1 MSVKFPVR
9 SEIQE
14 KVRHIPVNPRRYCGH
29 IISGD
34 SFRFTDKSK
43 YRYRMAIMMIVSGSS
58 MHVPIWHGWP
68 PDRNFQFGLLGWR
81 QKWTMAEQQ
90 FDPRS
95 ISWDSFYGIF
105 SFSCPGLNSPLG
117 AWKLKDDGKEGGTET
132 VRSNEPQVQ
141 WQVMRIFA
149 MKPNQVNPHLPST
162 SPYLLVGRRHIK

>member
-34 SFRFTDKSK
+34 SFRFTAKSK
-43 YRYRMAIMMIVSGSS
+43 YRYRMAIKMIVSGSS

-117 AWKLKDDGKEGGTET
+117 AGNWKTMEKKKEGRKLSGRMNRKFSDKWCASLPWNQTKSTPIFLLPRLIYLRDDGT
-132 VRSNEPQVQ
+132 
-141 WQVMRIFA
+141 
-149 MKPNQVNPHLPST
+149 
-162 SPYLLVGRRHIK
+162 